1 MAERF
6 RLKRSLREAGFIV
19 LLAVLVGFVYNAVS
33 PRGIDLIRKER
44 PLAWSSD
51 ASGHATPSTSSRP
64 TFIDIDQAVKIF
76 QRGDGLFIDARHEDE
91 FNEGHIKGA
100 VSLPLSKLEAH
111 PDLVRGLP
119 KDTLI
124 VTYCSG
130 EECALSIDLGER
142 LALLGFTNVKVFFS
156 GWLDWK
162 KRNLPIETG
171 PKGG

>member
-6 RLKRSLREAGFIV
+6 KLRRSLREAGFIV
-19 LLAVLVGFVYNAVS
+19 LSAVLVGFVYNAIS
-33 PRGIDLIRKER
+33 PKGIDLIRKEQ

-51 ASGHATPSTSSRP
+51 ASRNATPSTLPRP
-64 TFIDIDQAVKIF
+64 TFINVDEAVNIF
-76 QRGDGLFIDARHEDE
+76 RRGDGLFIDSRHDDE
-91 FNEGHIKGA
+91 FKEGHIKGA
-100 VSLPLSKLEAH
+100 ISLPLSKLEAH

-142 LALLGFTNVKVFFS
+142 LALLGFTDVKVFFS
-156 GWLDWK
+156 GWLEWK

-171 PKGG
+171 AKGG